1 MNLNR
6 KAASLAIT
14 LMAVVS
20 CSSVGQ
26 NSDNN
31 NSLNSSNANINK
43 ENKKDSK
50 AKVTFVHTFDT
61 QKDRFEK
68 FEKENNKKG
77 NQNFVEKVN
86 ADNFNFT
93 GVDYL
98 YKGEKLNGLGY
109 ITPEIKIE
117 SAYADNPVIEVS
129 KNDSR
134 YEKYNKS
141 TENVK
146 VEEIAE
152 GKKKITFLNQNTV
165 YLNLVDKNGNT
176 KKVMLNKPIE
186 VKEIPEVKDGIR
198 YQELKKGADNG
209 RVSYSVVTYN
219 GGYEDIAKD
228 WNETFDKSK
237 YEDLDDLEGSKIV
250 DVKTSVNGV
259 TTYSVKD
266 VDFGIKLSDFKEN
279 YEKIFSDLDRFTLKF
294 SKDGNTVEGGFNPD
308 IVEKLKRYEK
318 SIDKNTKLEFVTEVL
333 DANKN
338 EIGIHNISRKI
349 IKDGKVIFEKK
360 EKAFI
365 AFPGT
370 TIGVADS
377 SFYDLTPEVEAR
389 SYRYTNKSLNASE
402 DDLDDPNGMFRPH
415 GSFVMGAAIDESVIG
430 QSHFLEKYV
439 QGIRLKRLLNMGLS
453 RNFNDKQLF
462 TRKKSE
468 EQLSK
473 EQDAEYKK
481 LLAEYDIDEN
491 KNITKVDEANDEDR
505 KKIEELEKQLGN
517 SSGNNQTPPADNN
530 TSPADN
536 NNPPVDNTTPSN
548 PGEGNT
554 GGSGRRRRR
563 PNPKNTTTSSNLA
576 DDKTPEIPKKI
587 DDEEIEKAKKEKE
600 KDEYKLNDN
609 ETEEGKQDNPKDDA
623 NKPLTDEEK
632 ERILFNEIKTGIRI
646 FNSTKF
652 RQEYRIFNNRVQ
664 ALYNKYNASKDRF
677 ENILKITDK
686 SEREKE
692 LKALYQELYDM
703 FEEAYITTEKQMLDY
718 SDLHFSLVA
727 IEDPLTGNL
736 DRSITGK
743 NLPLM
748 LEENKNIK
756 AVNMSYGNALRVE
769 DYIDIKN
776 MTDEQKER
784 AADAY
789 NNDVNFRVAVQTWLQ
804 SLENVDLGSYKSVL
818 PGVGNIPSVLKY
830 FKSRDKITK
839 VDYQKLLDLKLLTI
853 RHNLLSA
860 PELSVAN
867 KDVLLVVAQGNTKN
881 NLSNTEV
888 NLTGFNKDGKKIV
901 YEDLDHVYNNS
912 FGSVTTYL
920 NLLAKEEADK
930 KGETYKYNTGYRK
943 NILGVVGLMS
953 GKLSFKPSDK
963 FYEDKWKLVTVP
975 GNRDINSPVVYVA
988 GLKNKYDSLYAE
1000 LKKVDETP
1008 EKYAKE
1014 YRDELLAQIQSID
1027 NLLKIETDIDGRPLK
1042 ASFTR
1047 AGKSK
1052 LSVVASEGH
1061 YVYAKSLTKEEREK
1075 MSENDRDSI
1084 EFAEKH
1090 GINFA
1095 SAIGSSFAAPR
1106 VTAIA
1111 GEVGTRFPW
1120 MKAQQVKQVI
1130 LTTADDDYNIIGNEP
1145 DIDLNKG
1152 YTFDLTGQLGPDE
1165 NLGWGM
1171 ANKYRAYGGPGRFVK
1186 ALTRELGEEN
1196 FVADV
1201 PYGFYEF
1208 KNNIKG
1214 KFEIGQYFESRK
1226 LLDANDGIIYDELSK
1241 YSKEFVLSKEFGKD
1255 DKSKKLKD
1263 VLESRNK
1270 TLDYM
1275 YNVVEPKIKALYNS
1289 LDDEE
1294 KELFEDAGITKKG
1307 QGTLMLSGEN
1317 TYKAKSIVEEG
1328 TLVLGARNTS
1338 DFEVKEKGKLKLDV
1352 VYNQK
1357 RKDKEIQIDYEYV
1370 PELTGSITNEGEV
1383 YSYSKYDILKNKYKP
1398 VNKGK
1403 TYISAQAHFQIDEL
1417 DLSSVDTFNFDIF
1430 RKKGMNIFDLNQYAE
1445 EVPDPDN
1452 KGKLVKKIT
1461 LPKNP
1466 DEVTFLTVN
1475 KLNKKY
1481 LDKVQLGDIQL
1492 TPFIKMTIEKEELKD
1507 DKENV
1512 KLIGKL
1518 IRKDS
1523 ESNPAPQASRIRA
1536 ALKEELLNSD
1546 DVRSKILSAA
1556 IESLDW
1562 MEGNDKTLSGEIL
1575 ANSQL
1580 VGYDVANL
1588 KSNLIKERLATD
1600 IKIGKSAIYF
1610 DTITSNRFAF
1620 DKNKGDKN
1628 VLTNGFNL
1636 GTYYRSK
1643 NNTTGISLNYS
1654 NSALFDYVLPL
1665 LDVRE
1670 PINPKLTAEEK
1681 QKELDRRKV
1690 KTLSGNVYANILGLN
1705 TYNKFELNNG
1715 YLTSILSLDIIS
1727 KDTSRKVLDREVRN
1741 MQSTDVMTNLN
1752 LEGGYKFELPKNIT
1766 LEPFVG
1772 LDMITYLRGQFN
1784 ESAPSYRD
1792 ANYKEVENTE
1802 FGYKSDQTEVNFKAN
1817 MTIGSRVRFTLKN
1830 NWNIGGFA
1838 SYTKYLTD
1846 PILKTKAELANYKF
1860 RDEVKGI
1867 TLEDNVFNYGID
1879 ARYTLKDNIE
1889 FKLSYSGKNLK
1900 THGLSTGIRFQ
1911 F

>member
-20 CSSVGQ
+20 CSSVNQ
-26 NSDNN
+26 NSEN
-31 NSLNSSNANINK
+31 NSLLNNRNANIN
-43 ENKKDSK
+43 NKNNDSISSK
-50 AKVTFVHTFDT
+50 AKVTLVHTFET
-61 QKDRFEK
+61 QKDRYEK

-77 NQNFVEKVN
+77 NQNFLEKLTG
-86 ADNFNFT
+86 DNFNLT

-98 YKGEKLNGLGY
+98 YKGEKLKGLGY
-109 ITPEIKIE
+109 ITPEVKVE

-129 KNDSR
+129 KNDLR
-134 YEKYNKS
+134 YNKYTTS

-146 VEEIAE
+146 VEELSN
-152 GKKKITFLNQNTV
+152 GNKKITFLNQNTV

-176 KKVMLNKPIE
+176 KKVMLNKPVE
-186 VKEIPEVKDGIR
+186 VKDVPEVKDGIR
-198 YQELKKGADNG
+198 YQELKKGADGG
-209 RVSYSVVTYN
+209 RVKYSVVTYN
-219 GGYEDIAKD
+219 GGYEDEAKD

-237 YEDLDDLEGSKIV
+237 YEDLDDLEGVKIV

-259 TTYSVKD
+259 DTYSAKE
-266 VDFGIKLSDFKEN
+266 VDFGIKLSDFQGN
-279 YEKIFSDLDRFTLKF
+279 YEKIFADLDKYTLKY
-294 SKDGNTVEGGFNPD
+294 SKDGSKVEGGFNPD
-308 IVEKLKRYEK
+308 IIEKLQKYEK
-318 SIDKNTKLEFVTEVL
+318 SIDKNSKLEFVTEVL
-333 DANKN
+333 DSNKN
-338 EIGIHNISRKI
+338 EIGIHNIVRKI
-349 IKDGKVIFEKK
+349 IKNGQVVFEKK

-402 DDLDDPNGMFRPH
+402 DDIDDPNGMFRPH
-415 GSFVMGAAIDESVIG
+415 GSFVMGAAIDETVVG

-462 TRKKSE
+462 TRKKTE
-468 EQLSK
+468 EELNK

-481 LLAEYDIDEN
+481 LLEEYGIEEN
-491 KNITKVDEANDEDR
+491 KNITKAPELSGEDK
-505 KKIEELEKQLGN
+505 KKIDELVN
-517 SSGNNQTPPADNN
+517 NSGNNQ
-530 TSPADN
+530 
-536 NNPPVDNTTPSN
+536 NPPVDNQN
-548 PGEGNT
+548 PPEENKPDKPDKPAECAPGK
-554 GGSGRRRRR
+554 RCRR
-563 PNPKNTTTSSNLA
+563 PGTPKKPATPNTASVATE
-576 DDKTPEIPKKI
+576 DKTPEVPKKI
-587 DDEEIEKAKKEKE
+587 EDKEIDKAKKENEKE
-600 KDEYKLNDN
+600 EN
-609 ETEEGKQDNPKDDA
+609 QDKPKENTNS
-623 NKPLTDEEK
+623 NKELTDEEK

-646 FNSTKF
+646 LNSTKF

-664 ALYNKYNASKDRF
+664 ELYNKYNASKDRF
-677 ENILKITDK
+677 ENILKIADK
-686 SEREKE
+686 SEREKQ
-692 LKALYQELYDM
+692 LKALYQEFYDM
-703 FEEAYITTEKQMLDY
+703 FEHAYITTEIQMLDY

-776 MTDEQKER
+776 MTDEQKQR

-789 NNDVNFRVAVQTWLQ
+789 NNDINFRVAVQTWLQ
-804 SLENVDLGSYKSVL
+804 SLENIDLGSYKSVL

-867 KDVLLVVAQGNTKN
+867 KDALLVVAQGNTKN
-881 NLSNTEV
+881 NTSTTEV
-888 NLTGFNKDGKKIV
+888 NLTGFNKDGKKLV

-943 NILGVVGLMS
+943 NLLGVVGLMS
-953 GKLSFKPSDK
+953 GKLSLKPSDK

-975 GNRDINSPVVYVA
+975 GNRDLNSPVLYVA

-1000 LKKVDETP
+1000 LKKIDDNP
-1008 EKYAKE
+1008 EKYPKE
-1014 YRDELLAQIQSID
+1014 YREELLAQIQSID

-1052 LSVVASEGH
+1052 LSVVAAEGH
-1061 YVYAKSLTKEEREK
+1061 YVYTKSLTKEEKEK
-1075 MSENDRDSI
+1075 MPENDRDSI

-1120 MKAQQVKQVI
+1120 MKAQQIKQVI

-1171 ANKYRAYGGPGRFVK
+1171 ANKFRAYNGPGRFVK

-1196 FVADV
+1196 FVADI

-1226 LLDANDGIIYDELSK
+1226 LLDTNDGIIYDELNK
-1241 YSKEFVLSKEFGKD
+1241 YSKEFVLSDKFGKD

-1275 YNVVEPKIKALYNS
+1275 YNVVEPKIKALYNT
-1289 LDDEE
+1289 LDEEE

-1398 VNKGK
+1398 VNKGM

-1417 DLSSVDTFNFDIF
+1417 DLSSVDAFNFDVF

-1445 EVPDPDN
+1445 EVPDPN
-1452 KGKLVKKIT
+1452 KQGKLVKKIK

-1475 KLNKKY
+1475 KLNKNY

-1492 TPFIKMTIEKEELKD
+1492 TPFIKMTIEKEEIKD
-1507 DKENV
+1507 DKDNV

-1518 IRKDS
+1518 VRNNS
-1523 ESNPAPQASRIRA
+1523 ESAPAPNASRIRA
-1536 ALKEELLNSD
+1536 ALKDELLNSD
-1546 DVRSKILSAA
+1546 DIRTKVLTAA

-1562 MEGNDKTLSGEIL
+1562 MEGNDKTLSGEVL

-1610 DTITSNRFAF
+1610 DTITSNRFAL
-1620 DKNKGDKN
+1620 DRDKGDKN
-1628 VLTNGFNL
+1628 ILTNGFNL
-1636 GTYYRSK
+1636 GAYYRSQ
-1643 NNTTGISLNYS
+1643 NNTTGVSLSYS
-1654 NSALFDYVLPL
+1654 NSALFDYILPL

-1670 PINPKLTAEEK
+1670 PLNPKLTAEEK
-1681 QKELDRRKV
+1681 EKELARRNQKS
-1690 KTLSGNVYANILGLN
+1690 LSGNVYANILGIN
-1705 TYNKFELNNG
+1705 TYNKFELNKG
-1715 YLTSILSLDIIS
+1715 YLTSILSLDVIS
-1727 KDTSRKVLDREVRN
+1727 KDTSRKVLDRNVRN

-1752 LEGGYKFELPKNIT
+1752 LEGGYKFDLPKDGIV
-1766 LEPFVG
+1766 EPFIG
-1772 LDMITYLRGQFN
+1772 LNMITYLRGQFS

-1792 ANYKEVENTE
+1792 GNYKEIENTQ

-1817 MTIGSRVRFTLKN
+1817 MTIGSRVRFALKN

-1846 PILKTKAELANYKF
+1846 PVLKTKAELANYKF
-1860 RDEVKGI
+1860 RDEIKGI